1 MKKGIIRNGIFIE
14 NTHENITKVTNREEV
29 TPHIE
34 YQDKL
39 YNALLAVEAAIG
51 AVEMYQSHEMTFK
64 AHLHA
69 VKEMLEARIDD
80 E

>member
-1 MKKGIIRNGIFIE
+1 MMKKGVIRNGVFIE
-14 NTHENITKVTNREEV
+14 NNHDNITKVTK
-29 TPHIE
+29 PHIE

-51 AVEMYQSHEMTFK
+51 AVDMYATNEVHFK
-64 AHLHA
+64 SHLHA

>member
-39 YNALLAVEAAIG
+39 YNALLAIEAAIG
-51 AVEMYQSHEMTFK
+51 AVEMYTTNEVHFK
-64 AHLHA
+64 SHLHA